1 MDMIQIHDVTE
12 SVSLKGF
19 QEVLLNLYSRLKLEG
34 RVTIRLG
41 DESEGRRL
49 NSQYRNLDYATDVL
63 SFPMS
68 ESLPDGL
75 YLGDIFIC
83 LPVARLQ
90 AESAGRSLKAELLTL
105 MIHGLLHLAGY
116 DHETDDGEMTRL
128 QENLEKEIE
137 MDIPSGD

>member
-75 YLGDIFIC
+75 YLGDMFIC

-90 AESAGRSLKAELLTL
+90 AESAGHSLKAELLTL